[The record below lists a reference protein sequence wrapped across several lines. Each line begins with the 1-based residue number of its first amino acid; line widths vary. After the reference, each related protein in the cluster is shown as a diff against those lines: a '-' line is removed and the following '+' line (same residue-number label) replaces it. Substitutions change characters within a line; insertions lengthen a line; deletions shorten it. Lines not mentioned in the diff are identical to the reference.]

1 MKNKIYIKL
10 LTTFA
15 AILLLF
21 SLILSC
27 VFITLFHSHT
37 KEINQIAMEE
47 KAVSIAESLSSF
59 SVGNKAGYGSYL
71 RFLDQLAMAE
81 VWIVDENLSIISRG
95 VRNPFLQYEDLP
107 KNANEMV
114 KEVFSGQIAY
124 SEEFSSLLDVSAMT
138 VGAPIFLNEEII
150 GAVLLHSP
158 ISGITSAVKHGL
170 NIVVLASIVAL
181 FLSSILAAFLS
192 YRFTKPLLQM
202 KNTALSLTAGDYTV
216 VTGVV
221 SDDEIGQLAKVLD
234 SLSKRLHEAENER
247 ENLNKMRESFVAN
260 VSHELRT
267 PVAVLRGSLELL
279 QDGTIN
285 NPEEIEDYYKQM
297 LSESKHLERLVND
310 LLELS
315 RLQDTGFSLRMEE
328 INLCNV
334 INDAVRA
341 MRPVVKNKNI
351 SINLTLPDTECLI
364 DGDYDRIR
372 QLIVILLD
380 NAINFSYK
388 NGNIDLVLT
397 MQDHFV
403 LSITDYGSGIEQK
416 DLPYIFDRFHKKDD
430 KGNTSGTGLGL
441 AIASEIA
448 KRHGANI
455 SVQSDSKGTEFQI
468 VF

>member
-1 MKNKIYIKL
+1 
-10 LTTFA
+10 
-15 AILLLF
+15 
-21 SLILSC
+21 
-27 VFITLFHSHT
+27 
-37 KEINQIAMEE
+37 
-47 KAVSIAESLSSF
+47 
-59 SVGNKAGYGSYL
+59 
-71 RFLDQLAMAE
+71 
-81 VWIVDENLSIISRG
+81 
-95 VRNPFLQYEDLP
+95 
-107 KNANEMV
+107 
-114 KEVFSGQIAY
+114 
-124 SEEFSSLLDVSAMT
+124 
-138 VGAPIFLNEEII
+138 
-150 GAVLLHSP
+150 
-158 ISGITSAVKHGL
+158 
-170 NIVVLASIVAL
+170 
-181 FLSSILAAFLS
+181 
-192 YRFTKPLLQM
+192 
-202 KNTALSLTAGDYTV
+202 
-216 VTGVV
+216 
-221 SDDEIGQLAKVLD
+221 
-234 SLSKRLHEAENER
+234 
-247 ENLNKMRESFVAN
+247 
-260 VSHELRT
+260 
-267 PVAVLRGSLELL
+267 
-279 QDGTIN
+279 
-285 NPEEIEDYYKQM
+285 
-297 LSESKHLERLVND
+297 
-310 LLELS
+310 
-315 RLQDTGFSLRMEE
+315 MEE